1 MAKATTK
8 KAADTKAEK
17 EKAPQKGGT
26 VAPTRKQ
33 LDELPNNIDAGEVMR
48 GLIGSKRIFSS
59 GSTGYNVNGKILIG
73 GLKHTVSCNIV
84 AIGSKDVK

>member
-8 KAADTKAEK
+8 KAAESKETKAAP
-17 EKAPQKGGT
+17 KAGT
-26 VAPTRKQ
+26 IAPTRKQ
-33 LDELPNNIDAGEVMR
+33 LDELPANVDAGEVMK
-48 GLIGSKRIFSS
+48 GLIGSKRLFSS

-84 AIGSKDVK
+84 AIGSKDIK